1 MKKFLHIFLSIVI
14 SLATM
19 LYSVEFTRAAT
30 SLSVSMTDSHA
41 SQISNY
47 TLTLTFDTDFRIKFI
62 YIYFY
67 KSMSNQVP
75 PTTINLD
82 NTTLGSASG
91 LNETWYMDSAS
102 TASGMI
108 SMIGQNW
115 VDVTN
120 GSQVVMTFNSI
131 YNPAIGDCTSSS
143 GAETDQCSIYVDC
156 RSPIYQGYASNP
168 ASVDYTHEWI
178 ESRTINDL
186 AVTLDPDTALQSSVH
201 EITFSTASTSIL
213 REIDIRYGVSAESFD
228 TPPTSFDMSNVSISA
243 RTGLNND
250 WTIDT
255 VPSISG
261 NYIKLINSTGQNF
274 DAQASIGITL
284 SSITNP
290 DVGECTVVGES
301 YDSCRLTVITRY
313 LIDSAIDV
321 DIGGC
326 NYTIN
331 QAGGG
336 GGAVDPTLSFTLE
349 GVGSGVTNNGV
360 TTNVS
365 SSYGSLDF
373 GKLVDSQPKFA
384 CQKLTVVTNA
394 TNGYTV
400 TVKVDGYIQGLNTAN
415 KIDPFGA
422 PGVSWTTPQDWITPT
437 GTTKSS
443 DSGWFGANTT
453 DTRVTGWSSGTS
465 GKFGPISSTPRVVM
479 KSTTADEGTSIYVS
493 YAIEINGFQ
502 PSDIYSGRLYYNVL
516 ATY

>member
-1 MKKFLHIFLSIVI
+1 MKKSLHIFLSIVI
-14 SLATM
+14 TLASTFYY
-19 LYSVEFTRAAT
+19 LEEARAAT
-30 SLSVSMTDSHA
+30 SLTVTMTDGHA
-41 SQISNY
+41 SQVSNY
-47 TLTLTFDTDFRIKFI
+47 TLTLTFDTNFRLKFI

-75 PTTINLD
+75 PTTINLE
-82 NTTLGSASG
+82 NSTLASQTG
-91 LNETWYMDSAS
+91 LNETWYKDSAS
-102 TASGMI
+102 NSAGMI
-108 SMIGQNW
+108 SLLGQNW

-120 GSQVVMTFNSI
+120 GYQVVLNINSI
-131 YNPAIGDCTSSS
+131 TNPAIGDCTSSS
-143 GAETDQCSIYVDC
+143 GAESDQCSIYVDC

-168 ASVDYTHEWI
+168 ASVNYSYEWVQA
-178 ESRTINDL
+178 RNLQNLTI
-186 AVTLDPDTALQSSVH
+186 TPTPDTP
-201 EITFSTASTSIL
+201 STSSTHAISFQVSSTSTL
-213 REIDIRYGVSAESFD
+213 KEIDFQYGKTAVLS
-228 TPPTSFDMSNVSISA
+228 TTKPTSLSLSSASISA
-243 RTGLNND
+243 RTGLNGS
-250 WTIDT
+250 WTIDKASAAQGLIKIKNT
-255 VPSISG
+255 DGQAFSANDSISV
-261 NYIKLINSTGQNF
+261 SF
-274 DAQASIGITL
+274 A
-284 SSITNP
+284 SITNP
-290 DVGECTVVGES
+290 ALTECANTNATT
-301 YDSCRLTVITRY
+301 DTCRLTVSTRY
-313 LIDSAIDV
+313 AIDGTVIV
-321 DIGGC
+321 D
-326 NYTIN
+326 T
-331 QAGGG
+331 
-336 GGAVDPTLSFTLE
+336 GGANYVITQAAPPPPSATPPSLSFTIE
-349 GVGSGVTNNGV
+349 GVNSGATNNGV